1 MINTKKYIV
10 LTMVAVL
17 VFFTGCKDKNT
28 QVSLTDKAE
37 NNSQTT
43 RVEAGE
49 NSEEPSESLEEIYVY
64 VSGQVNNPGVYCLKS
79 NDRVFMAI
87 EKAGGLTKK
96 AQKQG
101 VNMAEVLKDG
111 QNIVVL
117 SQKEYYDK
125 LKENQNGSEENLD
138 GNSDSGNDSQ
148 NSSQGTNDKTHDNED
163 IKENLV
169 NINTA
174 DVEGL
179 TSLSGIGETRA
190 KAIIAYREENGDF
203 KTKEDIKNVSGIG
216 DSIYSNIEKM
226 ITVD

>member
-37 NNSQTT
+37 SNSQTT

-49 NSEEPSESLEEIYVY
+49 NSEEPSESLEKIYVY

-117 SQKEYYDK
+117 SQKEYYAK
-125 LKENQNGSEENLD
+125 LKENQNGSEESLD
-138 GNSDSGNDSQ
+138 GNSDSG
-148 NSSQGTNDKTHDNED
+148 TNDKTHDSKD

-174 DVEGL
+174 DVAGL

>member
-117 SQKEYYDK
+117 SQKEYYAK
-125 LKENQNGSEENLD
+125 LKENQNGSEKNLD
-138 GNSDSGNDSQ
+138 GNSDSGND
-148 NSSQGTNDKTHDNED
+148 GRIVARALMTRHMIVKTLRR
-163 IKENLV
+163 IW
-169 NINTA
+169 
-174 DVEGL
+174 L
-179 TSLSGIGETRA
+179 TLTLQMLRVLLRCQELETQEL
-190 KAIIAYREENGDF
+190 KQL
-203 KTKEDIKNVSGIG
+203 
-216 DSIYSNIEKM
+216 
-226 ITVD
+226 